1 MSTRET
7 KTEVDFTADQIIEA
21 LRQAGWQLPQAGT
34 EDVKLIGEGARF
46 SVRWK
51 ASDPELPI

>member
-1 MSTRET
+1 MSTKDT

-34 EDVKLIGEGARF
+34 EDVTLVEDGRRF
-46 SVRWK
+46 KVKWQESE
-51 ASDPELPI
+51 PEVPI